1 MESYSAE
8 ILLSL
13 IPNYH
18 QKKADVIIMFF
29 RMNNIDIFERCR
41 QTREKFETYIQTPS
55 FQTTFLQQFFHLT
68 GNDITFLQEK
78 YNQVA
83 LYTTIELAKV
93 LLEPFLGFTM
103 NGGRKIKGKTY
114 KKKHSSLWRYLQK
127 GGMNAL
133 VTAANTNEAISQFL
147 QKTPYNGFIGV
158 EDMESVTRLL
168 LSRIFK
174 KEQLSKW
181 QGNKSAM
188 TSILLLCFLAQ
199 EIVPL
204 MMPYELI
211 LQEIVS
217 EKNALQ
223 NGGQQS
229 QEISI
234 TSSGVTNIFK
244 NERTEIENLRLFL
257 TLATPLRG
265 NINDMESFYEVTD
278 GAKGMSTL
286 LMERANRNLSY
297 INKTRRGGGGLRD
310 LLKAL
315 AAGLLQTYSGV
326 SLKAPNYKQQLMNRI
341 NEQERSRFTYGNNV
355 RPSNNKELIPPGY
368 KFNNQGLS
376 LNMLVMGQQITTTS
390 EQNAKQCLVSSTIDE
405 VLEGDTT
412 GFLDPEFIKAVRSI
426 HAISATNEET
436 PEFSLYLV
444 LDEATGML
452 RPNATVGTIHK
463 RGATCVPGWV
473 KGINPKESCQYE
485 ATITE
490 NSAMFWHLHPWEID
504 SRFNSHQSEPDLM
517 LVLKQAL
524 YHKVPYGAANAPEG
538 LYVYSLQKSTLDFIK
553 SNPSIKYLIG
563 YDIQNFLDKK
573 MKSQSGSLSCKD
585 LRTRNIDTFK
595 NLGEIQIK
603 DSTDKMVSVPIGF
616 DIRFY
621 NQESLSKG
629 EKIALPYYDIFKSE
643 VPAFPKEGPK
653 IAAQPG
659 LDGNEFWNL
668 VSNALEPTN
677 PEMKALNPF
686 SESKNPTKNM
696 NTLSQKILVDLKE
709 FEKFQNAKIE
719 RYSKIIKPKKANIYI
734 KQINAYKKKEGKN
747 MSNKQKN
754 ELWEKIKVKNDT
766 VSKVLNQIEAPIKQE
781 FIEAAGAGNP
791 LGKALNSLL
800 SFFKFSNT

>member
-1 MESYSAE
+1 
-8 ILLSL
+8 
-13 IPNYH
+13 
-18 QKKADVIIMFF
+18 
-29 RMNNIDIFERCR
+29 MNNIDIFERCR

-217 EKNALQ
+217 EKNAIQ

-265 NINDMESFYEVTD
+265 NINDMESFYKFTD

-286 LMERANRNLSY
+286 LKKEANRPVSY
-297 INKTRRGGGGLRD
+297 LNKTRRGGGGLRD

-368 KFNNQGLS
+368 KFNNQGPS
-376 LNMLVMGQQITTTS
+376 LNMISLSQELKPISIKENT
-390 EQNAKQCLVSSTIDE
+390 EQCFISAPIDE

-412 GFLDPEFIKAVRSI
+412 GFLDPDFLKAIRSV
-426 HAISATNEET
+426 HAISAKNTTT
-436 PEFSLYLV
+436 PEFALYLV

-452 RPNATVGTIHK
+452 RPNATIATKYI
-463 RGATCVPGWV
+463 RGETCIPGWT
-473 KGINPKESCQYE
+473 KGIETCQYE
-485 ATITE
+485 ATVTE
-490 NSAMFWHLHPWEID
+490 NSAISWHLHPWDIEG
-504 SRFNSHQSEPDLM
+504 RFNTHQSYSDLKTT
-517 LVLKQAL
+517 LAQTIF
-524 YHKVPYGAANAPEG
+524 HKVPYGAAHAPEG
-538 LYVYSLQKSTLDFIK
+538 IYIYSLQKSTLDFIK
-553 SNPSIKYLIG
+553 SSSDHSINIFYNRVGDILEEALKKIG
-563 YDIQNFLDKK
+563 NKLY
-573 MKSQSGSLSCKD
+573 CED
-585 LRTRNIDTFK
+585 LTTRNINSFK
-595 NLGEIQIK
+595 NLVQINISDIK
-603 DSTDKMVSVPIGF
+603 GKNVSVSVGF
-616 DIRFY
+616 EVRFY

-629 EKIALPYYDIFKSE
+629 EKIALPYYNMFKSDE
-643 VPAFPKEGPK
+643 PRFPKKAPK
-653 IAAQPG
+653 IGPQKG
-659 LDGNEFWNL
+659 LSGNEFWEQISTVLKPTNPDMAEINPFRHPSGKNTITQGVLTNPRNYEKFQKIIIQKSQQTQENYSRESDEKIKKYINELSIYQKKEGKPMTKNESSALWKKIISEYKVFNL
-668 VSNALEPTN
+668 ALREFEAQIPEQYVLEAGAENPLGNALEP
-677 PEMKALNPF
+677 
-686 SESKNPTKNM
+686 
-696 NTLSQKILVDLKE
+696 
-709 FEKFQNAKIE
+709 
-719 RYSKIIKPKKANIYI
+719 
-734 KQINAYKKKEGKN
+734 
-747 MSNKQKN
+747 
-754 ELWEKIKVKNDT
+754 
-766 VSKVLNQIEAPIKQE
+766 
-781 FIEAAGAGNP
+781 
-791 LGKALNSLL
+791 
-800 SFFKFSNT
+800 FFLYT